1 MNGGD
6 DMKDQELQKLI
17 TEKNNIINEE
27 LKNMPNDL
35 ESIKLLLG
43 KILTYDTII
52 LEKLNK
58 YTG

>member
-1 MNGGD
+1 
-6 DMKDQELQKLI
+6 MKDQELQKI
-17 TEKNNIINEE
+17 VTEKNNIINEE

-35 ESIKLLLG
+35 ESVKLLLG

>member
-1 MNGGD
+1 
-6 DMKDQELQKLI
+6 MKNQELKNLVI
-17 TEKNNIINEE
+17 EKNNIINDE

>member
-1 MNGGD
+1 
-6 DMKDQELQKLI
+6 MKDQELKNLI
-17 TEKNNIINEE
+17 IEKNTIINEE